1 MALFLLL
8 VGNKIFQPTTQ
19 TDSDFISRTLEKW
32 VYYCAG
38 ALRFIPSGGCGGGR
52 WRLTRLNSERDQ
64 EDEPYPPFPNQLPD
78 PLTINNAAR
87 KGSPIRPVGKLY

>member
-1 MALFLLL
+1 MEKHHSGLPHSTDPKIDFSEKIDKEMALVFLL

-38 ALRFIPSGGCGGGR
+38 ALRFIPSGGGAVAGGG
-52 WRLTRLNSERDQ
+52 
-64 EDEPYPPFPNQLPD
+64 
-78 PLTINNAAR
+78 
-87 KGSPIRPVGKLY
+87 G

>member
-19 TDSDFISRTLEKW
+19 TDSDVISRTLEKW

-38 ALRFIPSGGCGGGR
+38 ALRFITSGGLIPGGGG
-52 WRLTRLNSERDQ
+52 
-64 EDEPYPPFPNQLPD
+64 YA
-78 PLTINNAAR
+78 IR
-87 KGSPIRPVGKLY
+87 KDHFYI